1 VDNGAFFPQG
11 NGALSVATSST
22 AAGAWLEQ
30 DGFLVEPR
38 LRSLGLRHGF
48 TTRRLGSMKESS
60 QRDAAAALL
69 GLPEPLLLKQV
80 HGVAIHRA
88 AHSASGL
95 EGDGWTLGP
104 GDEGLCVAV
113 YAADCMPL
121 YLWTD
126 DGKYAGVFHAG
137 WRGMAAGM
145 PAKAVAALVERGAK
159 ASRLQAAF
167 GPHISVDVYKVG
179 NELENSFP
187 ASSFFRNGNE
197 TFLNLDA
204 DARRQL
210 EAAGVPPSLIGPAA
224 PCTLLNADAY
234 HSFRRQKDGARMLAF
249 LSLDRAARPS

>member
-1 VDNGAFFPQG
+1 
-11 NGALSVATSST
+11 
-22 AAGAWLEQ
+22 
-30 DGFLVEPR
+30 
-38 LRSLGLRHGF
+38 
-48 TTRRLGSMKESS
+48 MKEAP
-60 QRDAAAALL
+60 QRDAAAAVLE
-69 GLPEPLLLKQV
+69 LPDPLLLKQV
-80 HGVAIHRA
+80 HGTIIHRA
-88 AHSASGL
+88 AHSANGL

-113 YAADCMPL
+113 YVADCMPL

-145 PAKAVAALVERGAK
+145 PTKAVEALVERGAK

-167 GPHISVDVYKVG
+167 GPHIGVSAYKVG

-187 ASSFFRNGNE
+187 ATSFARHGNDV
-197 TFLNLDA
+197 FLNLDA

-210 EAAGVPPSLIGPAA
+210 VDAGIPPRMIGPAA
-224 PCTLLNADAY
+224 PCTLSNPDAY

-249 LSLDRAARPS
+249 LSLDRVPRSS

>member
-1 VDNGAFFPQG
+1 M
-11 NGALSVATSST
+11 TI
-22 AAGAWLEQ
+22 AAGAWVEKN
-30 DGFLVEPR
+30 GFLLEPR
-38 LRSLGLRHGF
+38 LAALGLKHGF
-48 TTRRLGSMKESS
+48 TTRRMGTMKEAS
-60 QRDAAAALL
+60 QRDAASAVLE
-69 GLPEPLLLKQV
+69 LPNPLLLKQV
-80 HGVAIHRA
+80 HGTIIHRA
-88 AHSASGL
+88 AHSAHGL

-113 YAADCMPL
+113 FVADCMPL

-137 WRGMAAGM
+137 WKGMAAGM

-167 GPHISVDVYKVG
+167 GPHISVSVYKVG

-187 ASSFFRNGNE
+187 ATSFTRNGDE
-197 TFLNLDA
+197 LFLNLDA

-210 EAAGVPPSLIGPAA
+210 EAAGVPPRMIGPSA
-224 PCTLLNADAY
+224 PCTLSNPDAY

-249 LSLDRAARPS
+249 LSLDRRPS